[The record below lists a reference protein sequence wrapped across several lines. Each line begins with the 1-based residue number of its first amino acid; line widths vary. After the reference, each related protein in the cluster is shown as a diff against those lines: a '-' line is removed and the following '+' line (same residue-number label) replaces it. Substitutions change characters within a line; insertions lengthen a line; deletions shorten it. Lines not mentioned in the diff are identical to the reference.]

1 MTSSSAVS
9 TNTKDT
15 DRRLMRSLNS
25 AGSLGLS
32 VLVPG
37 CVAQN
42 VVAPGVTT
50 TVPSTGLSTVE
61 MLTSVVPAAVELPNT
76 AVNPELST
84 RRSLIW

>member
-1 MTSSSAVS
+1 
-9 TNTKDT
+9 
-15 DRRLMRSLNS
+15 MRSLNS

-32 VLVPG
+32 ALFPG

-50 TVPSTGLSTVE
+50 TEPSTGLSTVE
-61 MLTSVVPAAVELPNT
+61 MLTSVVPAAVELSNT

-84 RRSLIW
+84 RRSLI